1 MAKSNKSILEH
12 ILSYCNEIQTTMLRF
27 GDNLDTFI
35 NDIDYRKSVSLSILQ
50 IGELAGKLSDEY
62 RQSTT
67 EMPWRQIRGLRN
79 IVAHSYGEV
88 DFEMIFSI
96 AHDDISHLKLFC
108 EQELNIWNFL
118 MQVAW
123 KQNPMTK
130 MNGDNDVVFAPW

>member
-67 EMPWRQIRGLRN
+67 EMPWRQIR
-79 IVAHSYGEV
+79 
-88 DFEMIFSI
+88 FEMIFSI

-108 EQELNIWNFL
+108 EQELKHMELLNASGMETESYDENEWG
-118 MQVAW
+118 Q
-123 KQNPMTK
+123 
-130 MNGDNDVVFAPW
+130 

>member
-35 NDIDYRKSVSLSILQ
+35 NDINYRKSVSLSILQ

-108 EQELNIWNFL
+108 EQELKHMELLNASGMETESYDENEWG
-118 MQVAW
+118 Q
-123 KQNPMTK
+123 
-130 MNGDNDVVFAPW
+130 

>member
-12 ILSYCNEIQTTMLRF
+12 ILSYCNEIQTTILRF
-27 GDNLDTFI
+27 GDNLDIFI

-50 IGELAGKLSDEY
+50 IGELAGRLSDEY

-67 EMPWRQIRGLRN
+67 EMPWREIRGLRN

-96 AHDDISHLKLFC
+96 AHEDIDHLKSFC
-108 EQELNIWNFL
+108 ERELEHMELLN
-118 MQVAW
+118 A
-123 KQNPMTK
+123 
-130 MNGDNDVVFAPW
+130 NGKDLDFADNDELER

>member
-62 RQSTT
+62 KQSTT

-88 DFEMIFSI
+88 DFEMISALHMMI
-96 AHDDISHLKLFC
+96 LVI
-108 EQELNIWNFL
+108 
-118 MQVAW
+118 
-123 KQNPMTK
+123 
-130 MNGDNDVVFAPW
+130 

>member
-88 DFEMIFSI
+88 DFETAEPRGKNPHMGAVDFSSGQLPCI
-96 AHDDISHLKLFC
+96 RGGGKPLVGTHA
-108 EQELNIWNFL
+108 
-118 MQVAW
+118 
-123 KQNPMTK
+123 
-130 MNGDNDVVFAPW
+130 

>member
-88 DFEMIFSI
+88 DFE
-96 AHDDISHLKLFC
+96 
-108 EQELNIWNFL
+108 WNFL

>member
-12 ILSYCNEIQTTMLRF
+12 ILSYCNEIQTTILRF
-27 GDNLDTFI
+27 GDDLDTFF

-62 RQSTT
+62 RESTA

-88 DFEMIFSI
+88 DFEMIFGI
-96 AHDDISHLKLFC
+96 AHDDIDHLKSFC
-108 EQELNIWNFL
+108 EHELEHMELLNADGKKLDFTDDDEL
-118 MQVAW
+118 ER
-123 KQNPMTK
+123 
-130 MNGDNDVVFAPW
+130 

>member
-12 ILSYCNEIQTTMLRF
+12 ILSYCNEIQTTILRF
-27 GDNLDTFI
+27 GDDLDTFF

-62 RQSTT
+62 RESTV

-88 DFEMIFSI
+88 DFEMIFGI
-96 AHDDISHLKLFC
+96 AHDDIDHLK
-108 EQELNIWNFL
+108 IWSYL
-118 MQVAW
+118 MQTARSLTLLTMMSW
-123 KQNPMTK
+123 NADIFT
-130 MNGDNDVVFAPW
+130 ASR

>member
-96 AHDDISHLKLFC
+96 AHDDISHLMLFC
-108 EQELNIWNFL
+108 EQELKHMELLNASGMETESYDENEWG
-118 MQVAW
+118 Q
-123 KQNPMTK
+123 
-130 MNGDNDVVFAPW
+130 

>member
-79 IVAHSYGEV
+79 IVAHSMMSYLPHGETV
-88 DFEMIFSI
+88 
-96 AHDDISHLKLFC
+96 K
-108 EQELNIWNFL
+108 
-118 MQVAW
+118 
-123 KQNPMTK
+123 KQTTK
-130 MNGDNDVVFAPW
+130 AQRN